1 MNKRISK
8 RIVWSI
14 VAGLGVLAIVAAVFL
29 LAGPTA
35 YAAQVGG
42 ISVSEEELE
51 TEIKSCVMLGK
62 TAADLHELTYAVAS
76 VKVMREQIQGTE
88 YDLPEG
94 YEKEIRKESR
104 EKANDDSAELT
115 EQLQNWKLTREELA
129 DILYSMMLDTEIQ
142 SRYVQMMAPKAV
154 AENPDE
160 TDPYALVEKI
170 DAYVEEIV
178 AELPEIQFNQD
189 AVKRIEAFAAEKGIE
204 FAA

>member
-8 RIVWSI
+8 RVVWST

-62 TAADLHELTYAVAS
+62 TAADLRELTYAVAS

-104 EKANDDSAELT
+104 EKANDDSAETAEYLKKY
-115 EQLQNWKLTREELA
+115 NLTRDDFA
-129 DILYSMMLDTEIQ
+129 DILYNMDLSYKIK
-142 SRYVQMMAPKAV
+142 SCYVQMTAPQV
-154 AENPDE
+154 INENPGV
-160 TDPYALVEKI
+160 TDGSTLIEKI
-170 DAYVEEIV
+170 DEQVQTLVE
-178 AELPEIQFNQD
+178 ELPEIQFNQD
-189 AVKRIEAFAAEKGIE
+189 AVKRIEIYAAEKNIE
-204 FAA
+204 LAQ

>member
-8 RIVWSI
+8 RIVWST

-104 EKANDDSAELT
+104 EKANDDSAETAEYLKKY
-115 EQLQNWKLTREELA
+115 NLTRDDFA
-129 DILYSMMLDTEIQ
+129 DIGMLQLCGRGIAMGNAIDEVKQ
-142 SRYVQMMAPKAV
+142 KADFV
-154 AENPDE
+154 IGGNDEEGIAE
-160 TDPYALVEKI
+160 YLQ
-170 DAYVEEIV
+170 
-178 AELPEIQFNQD
+178 QFL
-189 AVKRIEAFAAEKGIE
+189 
-204 FAA
+204 

>member
-8 RIVWSI
+8 RIVWST

-104 EKANDDSAELT
+104 EKANDDSAETAEYLKKY
-115 EQLQNWKLTREELA
+115 NLTRDDFA
-129 DILYSMMLDTEIQ
+129 DILYNMDLSYKIK
-142 SRYVQMMAPKAV
+142 SCYVQMTAPQV
-154 AENPDE
+154 INENPGV
-160 TDPYALVEKI
+160 TDGSTLIEKI
-170 DAYVEEIV
+170 GEQVQTLV
-178 AELPEIQFNQD
+178 KELPEIQFNQD